1 MHNHIQE
8 TSISVE
14 SNPATKKDVT
24 DLCRA
29 LNQSMF
35 KTPQKK
41 SNLGPDVCTY
51 TCPQI
56 ASDWN
61 PPISL

>member
-29 LNQSMF
+29 LQSINVQDST
-35 KTPQKK
+35 KEAE
-41 SNLGPDVCTY
+41 LGPRCLYLHVPT
-51 TCPQI
+51 
-56 ASDWN
+56 N
-61 PPISL
+61 R